1 MLSIE
6 IESARGDIQGLAVV
20 SIKKDD
26 HTVQEFTFDVDTLVN
41 LLEEA
46 AELVATTVAE
56 ERSRFR
62 LSARPIE
69 RNNYGTQRHNRAD
82 AEFGLQGQIPS

>member
-46 AELVATTVAE
+46 AELVATTVADGGAIALPLKCE
-56 ERSRFR
+56 TYRE
-62 LSARPIE
+62 
-69 RNNYGTQRHNRAD
+69 D
-82 AEFGLQGQIPS
+82 

>member
-46 AELVATTVAE
+46 AELVATTVADGVAIALPLKCETYRE
-56 ERSRFR
+56 E
-62 LSARPIE
+62 
-69 RNNYGTQRHNRAD
+69 
-82 AEFGLQGQIPS
+82 